1 MVSVNPI
8 TRNAIKHPEDTGLG
22 VWRWRVGFS
31 EAGIATTGI
40 PVVTLEKGSIVLRAS
55 VRIETAFN
63 AATTNV
69 LTLGDAT
76 TIDTLITSANAV
88 AGTPGFKAGTGVAI
102 GTELAAD
109 TTFLARFTQTGTAAT
124 AGVAEFIVEF
134 ANPRNWAHLNRSQD
148 VR

>member
-1 MVSVNPI
+1 MPSINPI
-8 TRNAIKHPEDTGLG
+8 TRNAIRHPEDIGLG

-31 EAGIATTGI
+31 EAGIATTGV
-40 PVVTLEKGSIVLRAS
+40 PVITLERGSVILRAS

-69 LTLGDAT
+69 LTLGDST
-76 TIDTLITSANAV
+76 TIDTLVTNANA
-88 AGTPGFKAGTGVAI
+88 APGTPGYKVGTGVAI

-109 TTFLARFTQTGTAAT
+109 TTFFARFTQTGTAAT
-124 AGVAEFIVEF
+124 AGVAEFFVEF

-148 VR
+148 LR

>member
-1 MVSVNPI
+1 MPNPI
-8 TRNAIKHPEDTGLG
+8 WTNAIKHPEDTGTG
-22 VWRWRVGFS
+22 VWRRRVAFG
-31 EAGIATTGI
+31 EAGFGTNGI
-40 PVVTLEKGSIVLRAS
+40 PVVTLEKGSIVLRAY

-76 TIDTLITSANAV
+76 TADGLVTSANAV
-88 AGTPGFKAGTGVAI
+88 AGTPGFKTGTGVNI
-102 GTELAAD
+102 GTELAND
-109 TTFLARFTQTGTAAT
+109 TTFLAKYTQTGTAAT